1 MSSKLATHDRITV
14 RIPAA
19 SAVVM
24 AYEFAAVKAGGL
36 AELLRR
42 EKGTE

>member
-1 MSSKLATHDRITV
+1 MSSKLAIHDRITV

-19 SAVVM
+19 VAVVM
-24 AYEFAAVKAGGL
+24 AYEFAAVKAGGI
-36 AELLRR
+36 AELLRC